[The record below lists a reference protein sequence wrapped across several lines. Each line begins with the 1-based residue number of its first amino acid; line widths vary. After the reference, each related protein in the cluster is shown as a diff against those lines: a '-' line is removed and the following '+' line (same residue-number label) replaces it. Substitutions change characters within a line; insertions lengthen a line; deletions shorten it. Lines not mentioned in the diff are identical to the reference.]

1 MPKIGDFGLAKKFH
15 YGGALQHDHE
25 WFRRGNLVLY
35 AERAIAQFSILC
47 LRNRWSLG
55 AIAYEALTARVP
67 RPITKGQSPVE
78 VILHTSV
85 QPVESVANDIP
96 QPLAAFLNRCLTDD
110 LEVRFRDAARMR
122 EALAKVAEELR
133 IPLA

>member
-1 MPKIGDFGLAKKFH
+1 MILDWPKKFH
-15 YGGALQHDHE
+15 DGGALQHDHE

-78 VILHTSV
+78 VILNTSV
-85 QPVESVANDIP
+85 QPVESVPNDIP
-96 QPLAAFLNRCLTDD
+96 QPLAAFLT
-110 LEVRFRDAARMR
+110 V
-122 EALAKVAEELR
+122 V
-133 IPLA
+133 